1 MTDIPKR
8 FEERLRP
15 ATYEKDAEVHFG
27 VAPPGGEARDWS
39 GFSERLVARL
49 VNLGVAYEL
58 DHVSLIDIY
67 DDTRF
72 NTGQCE
78 KLRDELALLAAVVRD
93 PALTELLVTFDR
105 LAGSVSSTGS
115 RLVISGN

>member
-1 MTDIPKR
+1 MADIAKR
-8 FEERLRP
+8 FHERLLP
-15 ATYEKDAEVHFG
+15 ATYEKDPEVHFG
-27 VAPPGGEARDWS
+27 VSAPGGEPQDWT

-78 KLRDELALLAAVVRD
+78 KLRDELAFLGGVIQD
-93 PALTELLVTFDR
+93 PALTDLVATVHD
-105 LAGSVSSTGS
+105 LAGKVSSTGS